1 MSGLRIKK
9 HPAFKPVNYT
19 FDTELNSILY
29 DTEKRSVQLILN
41 ESEEVILVVEA
52 EVQVEIEW
60 KGSANE
66 ILEHLEKNIRKNL
79 RKDGR
84 RSGARLVS
92 GKPIPLVNINMIS
105 NVKKEEIVL
114 QKKLI

>member
-1 MSGLRIKK
+1 MESWLVVGICIWIYYTKTNMSGLRIKK

-52 EVQVEIEW
+52 EVQVEIE
-60 KGSANE
+60 
-66 ILEHLEKNIRKNL
+66 
-79 RKDGR
+79 
-84 RSGARLVS
+84 
-92 GKPIPLVNINMIS
+92 
-105 NVKKEEIVL
+105 
-114 QKKLI
+114 